1 MQYNAVI
8 QLAEAIRKTDDL
20 RSTIWDALQSVEG
33 HNLGGETNKYKSL
46 RNDARELLTRNLES
60 VTSSLIGNDIS
71 FEELRAQAK
80 SMTQEALNK
89 HNEAQNDAWVSRS
102 LTNNWSDDLRV
113 MPQEIM
119 EVLGLGE
126 YDGDVDG
133 YYIKSEDKD
142 KAPSLNAT
150 RFLLGLIIKCDTR
163 EGMTLER
170 IEDKLKDVIKRNRRT
185 FKRSQFFVCICKE
198 DGLYKPNLEALG
210 IEQEVIDALSG
221 DILCQKREGGVNITI
236 GNRSFGYPDTFVDAA
251 SRIQEE
257 LPQLISSEIASRI
270 QTMVERTGAIDYDL
284 IAEQCHIKPDV
295 AKVKA
300 DELCE
305 SMGLVQKR
313 FVLCDYTA
321 KHSWSSNDLRILE
334 EGREIEEGVVVI
346 GEGLT
351 YNESKEISE
360 TLSSLVFTKQ
370 RTKSIGKQVAELE
383 EKLGKLRGELVE
395 STIKSQELQQ
405 QRAEIKEK
413 FNLNI

>member
-8 QLAEAIRKTDDL
+8 KLAKAISNKTTDDL
-20 RSTIWDALQSVEG
+20 RADIWDALQSIEG
-33 HNLGGETNKYKSL
+33 HNLEGQTNKYMSV

-71 FEELRAQAK
+71 FEELQAQAK
-80 SMTQEALNK
+80 SITKEALDK
-89 HNEAQNDAWVSRS
+89 YNDARDGYVSRR
-102 LTNNWSDDLRV
+102 LTDNWSDNLRV

-133 YYIKSEDKD
+133 YNIKSQD
-142 KAPSLNAT
+142 KAASLNAT
-150 RFLLGLIIKCDTR
+150 RFLLGLIIKCDKR
-163 EGMTLER
+163 EVMTLQR

-185 FKRSQFFVCICKE
+185 FKRSQFFICICKE

-221 DILCQKREGGVNITI
+221 DILCQKGEGGVTITI

-251 SRIQEE
+251 SRIQSD
-257 LPQLISSEIASRI
+257 LPQLIGSEIASRI
-270 QTMVERTGAIDYDL
+270 QTMVERTGGIDYDL

-351 YNESKEISE
+351 YNESKEIRE
-360 TLSSLVFTKQ
+360 TLSSLVVTNQ

>member
-8 QLAEAIRKTDDL
+8 KLAEAINQTDDL
-20 RSTIWDALQSVEG
+20 RSKIWDALQSIEG
-33 HNLGGETNKYKSL
+33 HNLGGQTNKYKPL
-46 RNDARELLTRNLES
+46 RNDARELLTRNVDS

-71 FEELRAQAK
+71 FEELQAQAK
-80 SMTQEALNK
+80 SMTQEALDK
-89 HNEAQNDAWVSRS
+89 YNDAQEGWVDRT
-102 LTNNWSDDLRV
+102 LTNSWSDDLRIV
-113 MPQEIM
+113 PQEIL

-126 YDGDVDG
+126 HDGDVCG
-133 YYIKSEDKD
+133 YEIKDRSQ
-142 KAPSLNAT
+142 AAILNT
-150 RFLLGLIIKCDTR
+150 VRFVLGLIIKCDTR

-170 IEDKLKDVIKRNRRT
+170 IEDKLKGVIKRNRRT
-185 FKRSQFFVCICKE
+185 FKRSQFFVSICKE

-221 DILCQKREGGVNITI
+221 DILCQKKEDGVRITI

-251 SRIQEE
+251 SRIQED

-270 QTMVERTGAIDYDL
+270 HTMVERTGTIDYDL

-313 FVLCDYTA
+313 FVILDYTT
-321 KHSWSSNDLRILE
+321 KHSWTAHDFRVQK
-334 EGREIEEGVVVI
+334 EGQDIPEDVTIV

-351 YNESKEISE
+351 YNEAMDIRQ
-360 TLSSLVFTKQ
+360 TLEQLINTGNRRS
-370 RTKSIGKQVAELE
+370 SIGKQVAELE
-383 EKLGKLRGELVE
+383 EQLGKLRGELVE
-395 STIKSQELQQ
+395 TTIINQELQQ